1 MDGSIGREPIAGDR
15 TMRAWQDAPAR
26 RRRLAFIL
34 APFLAGC
41 AGVQS
46 TFSAFGREAESTRA
60 LTFGMTIAGA
70 LIAAGVAA
78 LVVHAIRAPPGR
90 LDHRRGMRVILW
102 LGGVGPVAL
111 LCVLLL
117 LSLPTM
123 RSLRAEPAGLV
134 IAVDGE
140 QFWWRVRYAAASGL
154 RVESANEIRLPVGRT
169 VTLELTSADVIHS
182 FWVPGLAGKMDMIPG
197 RTNTLVVYATRA
209 GRFRGACAEFCGLS
223 HARMAIDVVA
233 LAAPDFDRWL
243 AEAERPAS
251 DAHDAGRDLFGAYG
265 CDGCHAIRGHF
276 AGSTI
281 GPDLT
286 HFGSRTS
293 LGAGAS
299 ALTRD
304 AVARFIRDSTSL
316 KPGSR
321 MPAFGSMPQDD
332 AERVAAYLLD
342 RR

>member
-1 MDGSIGREPIAGDR
+1 
-15 TMRAWQDAPAR
+15 MRAQQDAPAH
-26 RRRLAFIL
+26 RRRLASIL
-34 APFLAGC
+34 APFLGGC

-46 TFSAFGREAESTRA
+46 TFSAFGTEAESTRA
-60 LTFGMTIAGA
+60 ITLGMTIAGV
-70 LIAAGVAA
+70 LIVAGVAA
-78 LVVHAIRAPPGR
+78 LVVHAIRSPPGR

-102 LGGVGPVAL
+102 LGGIGPVVL
-111 LCVLLL
+111 LTVLLL

-123 RSLRAEPAGLV
+123 RSLRAEPGGLV

-140 QFWWRVRYAAASGL
+140 QFWWRVRYAVTPE
-154 RVESANEIRLPVGRT
+154 RIVESANEIRLPVGRT
-169 VTLELTSADVIHS
+169 VTFELVSADVIHS
-182 FWVPGLAGKMDMIPG
+182 FWIPGLAGKMDMIPG
-197 RTNTLVVYATRA
+197 RDNTLVVHATRT

-223 HARMAIDVVA
+223 HARMAIDVVV
-233 LAAPDFDRWL
+233 LEAPEFDRWL
-243 AEAERPAS
+243 AQAQRPAP
-251 DAHDAGRDLFGAYG
+251 DAPDAGRDLFGAYG

-286 HFGSRTS
+286 HLGFRTS

-299 ALTRD
+299 AMTRD
-304 AVARFIRDSTSL
+304 AVARFIHDSSSL

-321 MPAFGSMPQDD
+321 MPAFPKMPPDD
-332 AERVAAYLLD
+332 ADRIAAYLMD

>member
-1 MDGSIGREPIAGDR
+1 
-15 TMRAWQDAPAR
+15 MRARQNAPAH
-26 RRRLAFIL
+26 RRRLAFTL

-41 AGVQS
+41 GGVQS
-46 TFSAFGREAESTRA
+46 TFSAFGTEAESTRA
-60 LTFGMTIAGA
+60 LTLGMTIAGA
-70 LIAAGVAA
+70 LIVAGVAA
-78 LVVHAIRAPPGR
+78 LVVHAIRSPPGR

-102 LGGVGPVAL
+102 LGGLGPVAL
-111 LCVLLL
+111 LTVLLL

-123 RSLRAEPAGLV
+123 RSLRAEPGGLV

-140 QFWWRVRYAAASGL
+140 QFWWRVRYAVTPE
-154 RVESANEIRLPVGRT
+154 RTVESANEIHLPAGRT
-169 VTLELTSADVIHS
+169 VTFELASADVIHS
-182 FWVPGLAGKMDMIPG
+182 FWIPGLAGKMDMIPG
-197 RTNTLVVYATRA
+197 RTNTLVVHATRT
-209 GRFRGACAEFCGLS
+209 GRFRGTCAEFCGLS
-223 HARMAIDVVA
+223 HARMAIDVVV
-233 LAAPDFDRWL
+233 LAAPEFDRWL
-243 AEAERPAS
+243 AETEHPAP

-276 AGSTI
+276 AGSII

-299 ALTRD
+299 PITRA
-304 AVARFIRDSTSL
+304 AVARFVRDSSSL

-321 MPAFGSMPQDD
+321 MPAFRQMPPDD
-332 AERVAAYLLD
+332 AERVATYLMD